1 MSVMLILCD
10 PTADG
15 GSALAAA
22 VADHDGV
29 QVMEGCFLIKTKEHP
44 RVVAAM
50 VEQHLPSDATFYV
63 FELDRRY
70 DGFGPVDVNKWLR
83 KNLKK

>member
-1 MSVMLILCD
+1 MPVMLIVCD
-10 PTADG
+10 PAANA
-15 GSALAAA
+15 GSALEAA

-29 QVMEGCFLIKTKEHP
+29 QIIEGCFLIKTREHP
-44 RVVAAM
+44 RVLAGM
-50 VEQHLPSDATFYV
+50 VEQHLPGDTTFYV
-63 FELDRRY
+63 FELDGRY